1 MPNRIRQEV
10 KKHFGLNPEM
20 TDLEFS
26 QTILTEEPGNVT
38 AKELINKM
46 KLAGNEGWK
55 PVDESQ
61 TKPPIHSRKVNRG

>member
-26 QTILTEEPGNVT
+26 QTILTEEPGNVM

-46 KLAGNEGWK
+46 KLAGNEG
-55 PVDESQ
+55 
-61 TKPPIHSRKVNRG
+61 